1 MQSFFQTNL
10 QKQPSEVFYK
20 KSCLKKIANFSEK
33 HLCKS
38 LFLIE
43 LQAFKMD
50 YFNNNESWKTATKVF
65 VIAVFI
71 NVNAYVAKTIHTIY
85 NSHLCVVIKCSCK
98 HF

>member
-50 YFNNNESWKTATKVF
+50 YFNNNWVMENCHKTVF
-65 VIAVFI
+65 VIAMFI
-71 NVNAYVAKTIHTIY
+71 NLNAYVAKTIHTTY
-85 NSHLCVVIKCSCK
+85 NSHLCV
-98 HF
+98 